1 MGHRDGHNFFLAIW
15 KYLLCLLLS
24 SVEQG
29 RDSTWA
35 RNMSK
40 LLFATYPGSVTN
52 NVALRIIVAVLVASH
67 CYVVSPVESP
77 VATCVGT
84 CVATG

>member
-1 MGHRDGHNFFLAIW
+1 MGHRVGHNFFLAIW
-15 KYLLCLLLS
+15 KYLLCLLIS

-35 RNMSK
+35 LNMSK

-52 NVALRIIVAVLVASH
+52 NVALKIIVAVLVAGH
-67 CYVVSPVESP
+67 CYVAPPAESL
-77 VATCVGT
+77 
-84 CVATG
+84 